1 MILEVEATEVAVE
14 RGVED
19 VSFWLGNRNSDI
31 EKGNN
36 GLRNSIKGVWE
47 VKRRQLEEGFGATD
61 SVLAKLNIPLHQD
74 PDARVK
80 PIEIKERPLRTVIP
94 KPGATTSAEPNLNHE
109 DVKGLVDFIDQ
120 YARQFEVAPKSYDR
134 MDEEN
139 LRDLLVGMMN
149 ANFPGSTTGETFS
162 KLGKT
167 NISFRVDSGHVLI
180 CECKFWTG
188 AAAYAVA
195 LDQLFGYVTWRQ
207 NYGVLINF
215 SKLKG
220 MTRAV
225 SEATRTSSE
234 HPSFTAGS
242 LVLQR
247 QFREGCGVMPAW
259 RRGAWHGSV
268 WPVRYCPAYPQATA
282 ATRLAR
288 TVPGAAFPAPPGRP
302 AAS

>member
-1 MILEVEATEVAVE
+1 MILEVEATEIAVQ
-14 RGVED
+14 RGVEE

-31 EKGNN
+31 EKGNK
-36 GLRNSIKGVWE
+36 GLRNSIKGIWE
-47 VKRRQLEEGFGATD
+47 VKRTQLEEGFGAAD

-74 PDARVK
+74 LDARVK
-80 PIEIKERPLRTVIP
+80 PIELKERPLRTVIP
-94 KPGATTSAEPNLNHE
+94 KPSATALSEPNLNHE

-120 YARQFEVAPKSYDR
+120 YARQFEVAPKSYDG

-167 NISFRVDSGHVLI
+167 DISFRVDSGHVLI

-188 AAAYAVA
+188 AAGYAAA

-220 MTRAV
+220 MTKPKLR
-225 SEATRTSSE
+225 
-234 HPSFTAGS
+234 
-242 LVLQR
+242 
-247 QFREGCGVMPAW
+247 
-259 RRGAWHGSV
+259 
-268 WPVRYCPAYPQATA
+268 
-282 ATRLAR
+282 
-288 TVPGAAFPAPPGRP
+288 
-302 AAS
+302 